1 MACAINA
8 TCLALLDSGIDL
20 KFLVAAGSCILN
32 QKNELEIEQLPSLLE
47 EPKAT
52 FVFAFDSVGKRVIAS
67 HTTGSFSSDVYQ
79 SAIELCRTQCEQ
91 VLEFFKATFSQS
103 K

>member
-1 MACAINA
+1 M
-8 TCLALLDSGIDL
+8 
-20 KFLVAAGSCILN
+20 KYLVAAASCVLD
-32 QKNELEIEQLPSLLE
+32 KNEKLHVDTFPATLD

-52 FVFAFDSVGKRVIAS
+52 FVFAFDSVEKRVIAS

-79 SAIELCRTQCEQ
+79 TAIELCKTQCEQ
-91 VLEFFKATFSQS
+91 IFEFFRGTFSPR